1 MINVNT
7 QQTGEVKP
15 LRLDN
20 LVKNY
25 GSLQAVRGI
34 SFELGK
40 GEILGLIGPDG
51 AGKTSIL
58 RTIVSLLNPSSGK
71 VFFMG
76 RDVQEDTAYVRAH
89 IGYMPQR
96 FSLYQDLTV
105 AQNLHFFADLFQ
117 VPAAEQERQ
126 ITELYGFSRL
136 GPFKDRL
143 AGQLSGG
150 MKQKLALSCMLV
162 HKPGVII
169 LDEPTFGVDPVSR
182 SEFWDILHNLS
193 TDGVSILVSTAYM
206 DEAVQCDRVGLM
218 FDGRMLSLDKPQVI
232 TDRFEGPLYNISVR
246 HPHIALE
253 KLNAVGFDL
262 NARLFGEG
270 IHFTDRERLGI
281 PSLTEKLREAH
292 VEFEHVIEIAPTLED
307 VFLNLMK
314 ES

>member
-7 QQTGEVKP
+7 QQAGEVKP
-15 LRLDN
+15 LRLEN

-25 GSLQAVRGI
+25 GSLQAVKDI

-40 GEILGLIGPDG
+40 QEILGLIGPDG

-58 RTIVSLLNPSSGK
+58 RTVVSLLQPSSGK

-76 RDVQEDTAYVRAH
+76 RDVQQDTAYVRAH

-126 ITELYGFSRL
+126 ITELYNFSRL
-136 GPFKDRL
+136 GPFKNRL

-162 HKPGVII
+162 HKPQVII

-182 SEFWDILHNLS
+182 SEFWDILHTLANE
-193 TDGVSILVSTAYM
+193 GVSILVSTAYM
-206 DEAVQCDRVGLM
+206 DEAVQCNRVGLM
-218 FDGRMLSLDKPQVI
+218 FEGRLLSLDQPENI
-232 TDRFEGPLYNISVR
+232 TAKFTDPLFNIRVA
-246 HPHIALE
+246 HPHIALG
-253 KLNAVGFDL
+253 KLTDAGFG
-262 NARLFGEG
+262 NQARLFGEG
-270 IHFTDRERLGI
+270 IHFTDGGGMGKTG
-281 PSLTEKLREAH
+281 LTATLEKNR
-292 VEFEHVIEIAPTLED
+292 VEFNSVQPVKPGLED
-307 VFLNLMK
+307 VFLQLM
-314 ES
+314 EGN